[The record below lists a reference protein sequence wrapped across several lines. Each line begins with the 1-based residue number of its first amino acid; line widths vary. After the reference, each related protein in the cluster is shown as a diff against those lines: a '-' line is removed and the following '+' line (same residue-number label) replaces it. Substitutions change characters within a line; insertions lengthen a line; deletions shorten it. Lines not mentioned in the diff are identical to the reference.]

1 MASSRRVLLAVA
13 MVLSVPCS
21 AAGAQ
26 TSAAAP
32 GDSAALFRGLAF
44 EADGK
49 YPEAVPHYLQAL
61 DSPVGVN
68 ALLGL
73 ERVYSELGSLD
84 SVLPHAAA
92 MIQRRPTEA
101 VPRTIELRTLH
112 TLGRT
117 DAMRRAF
124 DRWKRE
130 TPGDPTPYRDMSR
143 LLIERG
149 QLLAADSV
157 IEQGRQAL
165 GSLQGLHVEVAQIRA
180 AAGSWEGS
188 ASAWLEAMSRAP
200 YLEQAAAYSLAP
212 VPEGR
217 RDSVRLILSG
227 PPVVVAARLALA
239 ELESGWGSPEAG
251 WEALR
256 DLAPDSVVAAAW
268 NEFAERAE
276 RSSRWSLA
284 RDALIRLVEW
294 RPTAEMTLR
303 AANASL
309 RTGDAAAA
317 LRLAP
322 LPGGRDSA
330 QVARR
335 YVLLHVRALG
345 AIGRVGEAERLVTA
359 FDRFLTPGERAQ
371 VARAL
376 AFGWARQGEMT
387 RARLAL
393 SAGGAE
399 QDSSEAAGWI
409 ALYSGDLEG
418 ARALLRTADEG
429 GAELGF
435 ALGLISRMTASTDT
449 ALGVAFMAMA
459 RGDTLRAAAAFEAGA
474 ARHAAV
480 ASLLLAHAARLQ
492 LAAGDRAESE
502 RLWRMVADSH
512 ADSPEAA
519 EAMLELA
526 RAQLQRGNA
535 AAARVHLEE
544 LLVRW
549 PQSALAPQARRELEL
564 ARRAIPGG

>member
-1 MASSRRVLLAVA
+1 MGSSRRLLLTLAVLIA
-13 MVLSVPCS
+13 LPCGAARAQASVPSHTDSS
-21 AAGAQ
+21 AFFG
-26 TSAAAP
+26 
-32 GDSAALFRGLAF
+32 GLAL
-44 EADGK
+44 EADGR
-49 YPEAVPHYLQAL
+49 YSEAVPLYLQAL
-61 DSPVGVN
+61 DGPVGVN

-84 SVLPHAAA
+84 SILTHAAA
-92 MIQRRPTEA
+92 MIQRRPSEA

-117 DAMRRAF
+117 DAMRRSF
-124 DRWKRE
+124 ERWKRDA
-130 TPGDPTPYRDMSR
+130 PGDPTPYRDMSR

-157 IEQGRQAL
+157 IGEGRQAL

-180 AAGSWEGS
+180 AARSWEAS
-188 ASAWLEAMSRAP
+188 ASAWLEALSGAP
-200 YLEQAAAYSLAP
+200 YLEQAAAYSLSP
-212 VPEGR
+212 VPDAR
-217 RDSVRLILSG
+217 RDSVRIILSG

-239 ELESGWGSPEAG
+239 ELESGWGAPEAG

-256 DLAPDSVVAAAW
+256 DLAPDSAVAAAW
-268 NEFAERAE
+268 SEFAERAE

-284 RDALIRLVEW
+284 RDALTKLVEW
-294 RPTAEMTLR
+294 RPTPDVSLR
-303 AANASL
+303 AADASL
-309 RTGDAAAA
+309 RAGDAAAA

-330 QVARR
+330 LVARR

-345 AIGRVGEAERLVTA
+345 AVGRVGEAERLVAA
-359 FDRFLTPGERAQ
+359 FDRFLAPGERAQ

-376 AFGWARQGEMT
+376 AFGWARQGEMS

-409 ALYSGDLEG
+409 SLYGGDLEG
-418 ARALLRTADEG
+418 ARSLLRGADEG

-449 ALGVAFMAMA
+449 ALGNAFVALA
-459 RGDTLRAAAAFEAGA
+459 RGDTLRAAGAFERGA
-474 ARHAAV
+474 ARHASV
-480 ASLLLAHAARLQ
+480 ASVLLAYSARLH
-492 LAAGDRAESE
+492 GSIGGSGEAE
-502 RLWRMVADSH
+502 RIWRVVADSH

-526 RAQLQRGNA
+526 RAHLQRGNA
-535 AAARVHLEE
+535 AAARAQLEE

-564 ARRAIPGG
+564 ARRTIPGG